1 MKWVS
6 MMVGL
11 IRRESRITMLK
22 ELKLVKPNTSFKES
36 YMKGLDVCEKEGLGQ
51 SWIYLHESEVDIV
64 YKDFDAYIS
73 KILGYEFVPHERF
86 VKGVTFWAILDGEIV
101 GRLGIRLELT
111 EDLKKFGGHIGYI
124 VRPSFR
130 RKGIASKMLAL
141 ALETDYAKEIR
152 KILLTCDLDNEASE
166 KTIVK
171 NGGVFYDVVE
181 LENRSDKK
189 RFWIN
194 L

>member
-1 MKWVS
+1 MS
-6 MMVGL
+6 L
-11 IRRESRITMLK
+11 L
-22 ELKLVKPNTSFKES
+22 LVKPLIKYKES
-36 YMKGLDVCEKEGLGQ
+36 FMEGLAECEKEDSGQ
-51 SWIYLHESEVDIV
+51 SWIYLHESELDIV
-64 YKDFDAYIS
+64 YKDFDAYIT
-73 KILGYEFVPHERF
+73 KILSYEFVPHKSF
-86 VKGVTFWAILDGEIV
+86 VRGITYWAILDGEVV

-130 RKGIASKMLAL
+130 RNGIASKMLNL
-141 ALETDYAKEIR
+141 ALQTDYAKDIG

-166 KTIVK
+166 KTIMK

-189 RFWIN
+189 RFLIN

>member
-1 MKWVS
+1 MQ
-6 MMVGL
+6 GL
-11 IRRESRITMLK
+11 AE
-22 ELKLVKPNTSFKES
+22 
-36 YMKGLDVCEKEGLGQ
+36 CEKEDSAQ
-51 SWIYLHESEVDIV
+51 SWIYLHQSEVAIV
-64 YKDFDAYIS
+64 HEDFDAYIS
-73 KILGYEFVPHERF
+73 KILGYEFVPHEHF
-86 VKGVTFWAILDGEIV
+86 VRGVTYWAILDGEVV
-101 GRLGIRLELT
+101 GRLGIRLDLT

-130 RKGIASKMLAL
+130 KKGVASKMLAL
-141 ALETDYAKEIR
+141 ALETDYSK
-152 KILLTCDLDNEASE
+152 KIGKVLLTCDLNNEASE

-171 NGGVFYDVVE
+171 NGGVFHDVVE

>member
-1 MKWVS
+1 MIDS
-6 MMVGL
+6 
-11 IRRESRITMLK
+11 
-22 ELKLVKPNTSFKES
+22 LKLVKPLTVFKGSFME
-36 YMKGLDVCEKEGLGQ
+36 GLVECEKELSEQ
-51 SWIYLHESEVDIV
+51 SWIYLHESETYLAKQNFETYVQKL
-64 YKDFDAYIS
+64 KD
-73 KILGYEFVPHERF
+73 YEFVASEHF
-86 VKGVTFWAILDGEIV
+86 VRGVTFWAIMDNEVV
-101 GRLGIRLELT
+101 GRLGLRLELN
-111 EDLKKFGGHIGYI
+111 EGLEKFGGHIGYI
-124 VRPSFR
+124 VRPTFR
-130 RKGIASKMLAL
+130 KKGIASRMLAL
-141 ALETDYAKEIR
+141 ALETDYAKNIG

>member
-1 MKWVS
+1 MS
-6 MMVGL
+6 GL
-11 IRRESRITMLK
+11 VE
-22 ELKLVKPNTSFKES
+22 
-36 YMKGLDVCEKEGLGQ
+36 CEQEGSAQ

-64 YKDFDAYIS
+64 YNDFEGYIS
-73 KILGYEFVPHERF
+73 KILGYEFIPHEKF
-86 VKGVTFWAILDGEIV
+86 VRGVTYWAILDGEVV
-101 GRLGIRLELT
+101 GRIGIRLELT

-130 RKGIASKMLAL
+130 RKGIASKMLNL
-141 ALETDYAKEIR
+141 ALQTDYAKDIG

-171 NGGVFYDVVE
+171 NGGIFYDVVE
-181 LENRSDKK
+181 LENRSNKK